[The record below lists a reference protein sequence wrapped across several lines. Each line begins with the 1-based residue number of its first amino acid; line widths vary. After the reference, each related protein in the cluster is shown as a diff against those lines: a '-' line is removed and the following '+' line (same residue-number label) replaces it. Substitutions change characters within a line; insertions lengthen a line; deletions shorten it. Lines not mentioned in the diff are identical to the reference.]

1 MKGVSVNKLY
11 LRINKSKLKIIGSKI
26 SKVLLGVNNDFK
38 LYKLNLCEFSYKN
51 NEQKL
56 YDKICKCTKC
66 REINNI
72 YLFVINKILEF
83 GRDGS
88 C

>member
-1 MKGVSVNKLY
+1 LFQIAKMKGVSVNKLY

-51 NEQKL
+51 NE
-56 YDKICKCTKC
+56 
-66 REINNI
+66 
-72 YLFVINKILEF
+72 
-83 GRDGS
+83 
-88 C
+88 